1 MIPGS
6 ALNWITVNPVQQS
19 NLNEKMKQNI
29 MTTIRFAK
37 FSYLIATVFLLATAA
52 AAPGAVVTTDG
63 FQLKLN
69 GQPFVIKG
77 MNYSPVPSAQPRA
90 IFPMAITSFR
100 ITPMFGSLTSTKCAK
115 PALT

>member
-1 MIPGS
+1 M
-6 ALNWITVNPVQQS
+6 
-19 NLNEKMKQNI
+19 
-29 MTTIRFAK
+29 
-37 FSYLIATVFLLATAA
+37 AA

-77 MNYSPVPSAQPRA
+77 MNYSPVPIGAAPRA

-100 ITPMFGSLTSTKCAK
+100 ITPMFGSLISTKCAQAGINVIK
-115 PALT
+115 LYAGNPELNAGEPGTAGNWKQFSRLLLQ